1 MRVSSERRTRVATAT
16 CTSATAAE
24 APKKTMTTSPDTTTE
39 ARRSPATV
47 PHAHWAKF
55 CESPV
60 SRRDWP
66 AAVLCAATGLET
78 LRLRSSAPGKGT
90 LLGMKLGRTRPYDDR
105 SQTPTSIHTS
115 LDRADHVAVVSLF
128 TASLR
133 VPHSRAIALR
143 RSDSTRRAQA
153 ACSTSKERL
162 ARGLMTGGSYW
173 TTPVEALWNRICV
186 PVEFTCEI
194 RGEWGRLSCGRDS
207 SQCG

>member
-16 CTSATAAE
+16 CTSATAL
-24 APKKTMTTSPDTTTE
+24 KKTMTTTPRLG
-39 ARRSPATV
+39 ARATV

-78 LRLRSSAPGKGT
+78 SLFGARERD
-90 LLGMKLGRTRPYDDR
+90 KLGRTRPYDDR

-173 TTPVEALWNRICV
+173 TAPVEALWNRICV

>member
-16 CTSATAAE
+16 CTSATAL
-24 APKKTMTTSPDTTTE
+24 TTTE
-39 ARRSPATV
+39 ARRSRDRSTRALGKV
-47 PHAHWAKF
+47 LRKSCKSSGLARRGALRCNWAGNF
-55 CESPV
+55 ETSLFGA
-60 SRRDWP
+60 RERD
-66 AAVLCAATGLET
+66 
-78 LRLRSSAPGKGT
+78 
-90 LLGMKLGRTRPYDDR
+90 KLGRTRPYDDR

-173 TTPVEALWNRICV
+173 TAPVEALWNRICV

>member
-16 CTSATAAE
+16 CTSATALRHQKNDDHHRGSAL
-24 APKKTMTTSPDTTTE
+24 
-39 ARRSPATV
+39 ARPF
-47 PHAHWAKF
+47 HAHLWAKF

-78 LRLRSSAPGKGT
+78 SLFGARERD
-90 LLGMKLGRTRPYDDR
+90 KLGRTRPYDDR

-173 TTPVEALWNRICV
+173 TAPVEALWNRICV

>member
-16 CTSATAAE
+16 CTSATALRHHHRL
-24 APKKTMTTSPDTTTE
+24 KKTMTTTE
-39 ARRSPATV
+39 ARRSRDRSTRALGKV
-47 PHAHWAKF
+47 LRKSCKSSGLARRGALRCNWAGNF
-55 CESPV
+55 RLFGARE
-60 SRRDWP
+60 RD
-66 AAVLCAATGLET
+66 
-78 LRLRSSAPGKGT
+78 
-90 LLGMKLGRTRPYDDR
+90 KLGRTRPYDDR

-173 TTPVEALWNRICV
+173 TAPVEALWNRICV